1 MYPST
6 TIPTSPPDWS
16 LVSRRADDP
25 GQRWIDGCM
34 VLRVTDS
41 DTDRERASAS
51 SEPRT
56 AHDGSVDSF
65 ARRRAQKQ
73 KGRDPEQERAKV
85 AASARTL
92 RVVQWSV
99 AGGLLLGVAYVSVE
113 LWERGRV
120 MPMLGL
126 LAMSVIAIVRILRG
140 TM

>member
-1 MYPST
+1 
-6 TIPTSPPDWS
+6 
-16 LVSRRADDP
+16 
-25 GQRWIDGCM
+25 M

-51 SEPRT
+51 SEPKT

-73 KGRDPEQERAKV
+73 KGRDPEQERAKI

-92 RVVQWSV
+92 RVVQWTV

-120 MPMLGL
+120 MPMIGL